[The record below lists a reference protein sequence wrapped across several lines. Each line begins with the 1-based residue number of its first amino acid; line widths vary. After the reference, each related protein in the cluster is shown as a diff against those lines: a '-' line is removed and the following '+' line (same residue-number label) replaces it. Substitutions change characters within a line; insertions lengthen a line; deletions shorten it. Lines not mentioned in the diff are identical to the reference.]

1 MVVALLAAANL
12 AVPSVFESLANA
24 VAGFERVSGR
34 ITE

>member
-1 MVVALLAAANL
+1 MVAAVLAAANL

-24 VAGFERVSGR
+24 VARFEQFSGR